1 MSSPNRTLKER
12 AYLEFKEFLAISL
25 YLWVVFALFL
35 LYKSVILNDEHINV
49 VAKGF
54 ALINALALAKIM
66 LIARALHLGDWA
78 DGAPLIYPTL
88 LKSALFSL
96 VLAFFKILEEAAV
109 GMYHNL
115 SFQQSIA
122 DLGGGTLKGILT
134 LTLLLF
140 VMLIPFFGFT
150 ELQRVLGEGKLAQ
163 VFFHSRPVEND
174 LRES

>member
-25 YLWVVFALFL
+25 YLWVVFGLFL

-66 LIARALHLGDWA
+66 LIARALHFGNWA

-88 LKSALFSL
+88 
-96 VLAFFKILEEAAV
+96 
-109 GMYHNL
+109 
-115 SFQQSIA
+115 
-122 DLGGGTLKGILT
+122 
-134 LTLLLF
+134 
-140 VMLIPFFGFT
+140 
-150 ELQRVLGEGKLAQ
+150 
-163 VFFHSRPVEND
+163 
-174 LRES
+174 